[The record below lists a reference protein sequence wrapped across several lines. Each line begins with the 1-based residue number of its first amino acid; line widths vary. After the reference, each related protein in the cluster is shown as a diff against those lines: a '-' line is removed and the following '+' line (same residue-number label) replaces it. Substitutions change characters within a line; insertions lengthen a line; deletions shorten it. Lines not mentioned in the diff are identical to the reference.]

1 MSELNDIITKL
12 CPDGVPY
19 KPMWAIT
26 TWDKKFNGVDKK
38 KQPAINRHH
47 YYLAKELEPLIAPN
61 GDIKVLTTSPSDLYT
76 TAELAKGNIK
86 DGEIVAIP
94 WGGNAIVQYYNG
106 KYITSDNRIA
116 IANDEKQLNCK
127 FLYYVLKNREKE
139 LAKYYRGAGI
149 KHPDMFKVL
158 HMEIPV
164 PPLPV
169 QAEVVRILDCFTE
182 LKAELEAEL
191 VDRREQYEYYR
202 DQLLSQKNLEAM
214 DGKPVETKKLD
225 EVFNLKNGYT
235 PSKSNAEYWKNGDV
249 NWFRM
254 DDIRANGR
262 ILNDSIQKVS
272 MDGIKGGKLFEADSL
287 IVSTSATIGEHA
299 LITVPFMCNQRFACL
314 TRKPAYKPL
323 LDMKF
328 MFYYASKLD
337 RYCLKNI
344 NKGGFASVSM
354 PAFKKF
360 PIPLPSI
367 ATQERIVDIL
377 DRFDTLTTSLT
388 DGIPAEITM
397 RHEQY
402 EYFRSRLL
410 DFPRLP
416 EEPDD
421 TNSVG
426 E

>member
-1 MSELNDIITKL
+1 MSELNDLINKL

-19 KPMWAIT
+19 KKLNEVLNYEQPSKYLVSSKNYSDEYSTPVLTAGKTFILGYTDEVNGIYQASKDNPVIIFDDFTTDFKWVDFPFKAKSSGMKMLTPIDSNTCCFRYIYYAMSVIDFVPSDHKRHWISQYSNFTIPLPPLPVQSEIVRILDAFTELEAELEAELADRIEQYEYYRDYLLDKKNLEAMDGKPVEMKPMWAIT

-38 KQPAINRHH
+38 QQPAINRHH
-47 YYLAKELEPLIAPN
+47 YYLAKELEPLIVPN

-76 TAELAKGNIK
+76 TVELAKDNIK

-116 IANDEKQLNCK
+116 IVNDEKQLNCK
-127 FLYYVLKNREKE
+127 FLFYVLKNREKE

-164 PPLPV
+164 P
-169 QAEVVRILDCFTE
+169 
-182 LKAELEAEL
+182 
-191 VDRREQYEYYR
+191 
-202 DQLLSQKNLEAM
+202 
-214 DGKPVETKKLD
+214 
-225 EVFNLKNGYT
+225 
-235 PSKSNAEYWKNGDV
+235 
-249 NWFRM
+249 
-254 DDIRANGR
+254 
-262 ILNDSIQKVS
+262 
-272 MDGIKGGKLFEADSL
+272 SL
-287 IVSTSATIGEHA
+287 
-299 LITVPFMCNQRFACL
+299 
-314 TRKPAYKPL
+314 
-323 LDMKF
+323 
-328 MFYYASKLD
+328 
-337 RYCLKNI
+337 
-344 NKGGFASVSM
+344 
-354 PAFKKF
+354 
-360 PIPLPSI
+360 

-388 DGIPAEITM
+388 DGIPAEIAM
-397 RHEQY
+397 RREQY

-416 EEPDD
+416 DD
-421 TNSVG
+421 SDSDG